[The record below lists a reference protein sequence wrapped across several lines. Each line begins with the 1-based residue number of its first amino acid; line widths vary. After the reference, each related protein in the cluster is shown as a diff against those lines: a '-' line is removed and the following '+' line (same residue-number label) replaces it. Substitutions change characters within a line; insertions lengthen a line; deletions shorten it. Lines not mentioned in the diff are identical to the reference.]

1 MKKALFSALFNVSFF
16 LIFIIISFIASCDD
30 ENAIKDIDK
39 REIPSQNVSYNY
51 HIQPVLNVKC
61 AYSGCHSDESRAG
74 GISLTTY
81 ANTMEKSWVVI
92 PFYPENSRLVQ
103 INYPGSGHPEFFTRL
118 TQNQL
123 EGIKT
128 WIREGAKN
136 N

>member
-1 MKKALFSALFNVSFF
+1 MKFLNYFIFSFFLLVALFSFN
-16 LIFIIISFIASCDD
+16 CDD
-30 ENAIKDIDK
+30 SEIIKDIDK

-61 AYSGCHSDESRAG
+61 SYSGCHSDDSRAG
-74 GISLTTY
+74 GISLTSY
-81 ANTMEKSWVVI
+81 ANTMEKSWVVV

-103 INYPGSGHPEFFTRL
+103 INYPGSGHPEFYTKL
-118 TQNQL
+118 NQL

-128 WIREGAKN
+128 WIKEGARN